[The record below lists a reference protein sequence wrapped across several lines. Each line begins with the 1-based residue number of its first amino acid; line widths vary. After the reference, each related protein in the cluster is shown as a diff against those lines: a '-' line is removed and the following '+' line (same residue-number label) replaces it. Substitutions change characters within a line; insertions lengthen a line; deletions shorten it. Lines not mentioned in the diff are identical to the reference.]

1 MGNLDGGCT
10 YLDTAAGTTVGP
22 YSEFE
27 ILNSNRLV
35 GSPGRAVRSSNQILF
50 VGGPR
55 SSPPGWKIQGSKPIL
70 CVCVCVFVCVCIRR
84 AECAQTEQK
93 VRLCA
98 TYGATGRSPFLF
110 PFSVPRFNQIFPPFG
125 WSNRGREIF
134 IPDSFRDDR

>member
-1 MGNLDGGCT
+1 MGNLGGGCT

-22 YSEFE
+22 HSEFG

-55 SSPPGWKIQGSKPIL
+55 SSPSGWKIQGSKPICTL
-70 CVCVCVFVCVCIRR
+70 CTCVCVCIRR
-84 AECAQTEQK
+84 DERAQTEQK

-98 TYGATGRSPFLF
+98 TYGATGRSPFLL
-110 PFSVPRFNQIFPPFG
+110 PPSVPRFNQIFPTFLIG
-125 WSNRGREIF
+125 GIKAGIF
-134 IPDSFRDDR
+134 VPDFFRDDR